1 MSRIIDFIKTHKVVI
16 VLALILGIIPNLMVH
31 DYSKEYKEEVVKIK
45 TIQNDTEKLY
55 DDKELKALKE
65 KVKNLKDENA
75 KLEKEIQA
83 KQK

>member
-1 MSRIIDFIKTHKVVI
+1 MSMIIDFIKTHKVVI
-16 VLALILGIIPNLMVH
+16 VLALILGITPNLMVH
-31 DYSKEYKEEVVKIK
+31 DYSKEYNKEVSKIK

-55 DDKELKALKE
+55 DDKELKSLKE
-65 KVKNLKDENA
+65 NIKNLKDENA